1 MEPLEAMLIS
11 VFGGLR
17 NVENIATNNTR
28 LRIATPATSTKIH
41 HMRLFL
47 IRHAETV
54 SMSSLFDD
62 PK

>member
-11 VFGGLR
+11 VFRGLR

-28 LRIATPATSTKIH
+28 LGIATPTTSTKTH